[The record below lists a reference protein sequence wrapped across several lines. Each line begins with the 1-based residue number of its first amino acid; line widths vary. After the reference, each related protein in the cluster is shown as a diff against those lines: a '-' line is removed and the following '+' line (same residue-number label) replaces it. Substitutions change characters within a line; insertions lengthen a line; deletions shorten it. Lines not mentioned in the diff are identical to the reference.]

1 MTEQHGEAARTAM
14 KSASAVILLFGGIRP
29 MAKKMG
35 IAVTTVQGWKERDV
49 IPSPRHDEVLR
60 AAERHGIPLTMAD
73 LTGEGQEG
81 GADSHAGVPWHRPS
95 PAPAPDAIPAA
106 PAPTVV
112 ADQPAE
118 VHGAETEATAEMAG
132 PSAESPDV
140 QSHEEDEAGEA
151 EPAPAAARSP
161 GGFGRAVRRLA
172 AVIVVGALIVG
183 GSVYAWW
190 QWGGGTGTPPW
201 IQLAQ
206 DLGLAPEPAPPPAEP
221 AAATEPVQPIEEAAA
236 APESPVEETAAVEA
250 PAAETPADSAA
261 PAPAMEEE
269 QEAARAVSEELTG
282 DVSGLRSRLDAA
294 VAGLQDIEAK
304 LATIEALEARLAA
317 LEQSA
322 SATVADGADPGAQAT
337 ALKNLEDRLAAL
349 EAGDGGVGD
358 GGGETV
364 AQLAQRVQAL
374 ESRRGG
380 GAAAELAERV
390 QALESRTGEAPATEA
405 LAQRVEA
412 LESKTDQGAAVEAL
426 DQRVAALETKPEE
439 PPAAPPG
446 SREAALVVAVGQLR
460 EALRG
465 AGPFAAELQA
475 VQALAGDDAEFA
487 EVLAP
492 VAGRADRGIATLVLL
507 RDRFRPVAGAV
518 VQASRLPAEPRWYDK
533 ALHKMT
539 SLASVRRT
547 GDVAGDG
554 PEAIV
559 ARAELSLAKGDL
571 PGAVEALGKLDGP
584 AASSVGGW
592 LEEAKS
598 RLDAEASLKSLQALA
613 IARLQAAAPDAGAP
627 DAKTDN

>member
-140 QSHEEDEAGEA
+140 QSHEADEAGEA

-206 DLGLAPEPAPPPAEP
+206 DLGLAPEPAPPPAET

-236 APESPVEETAAVEA
+236 APESPIEETAQPEMA
-250 PAAETPADSAA
+250 AAETPADSAA
-261 PAPAMEEE
+261 PAPAPAMEEE
-269 QEAARAVSEELTG
+269 QAAARAVSEELTG

-317 LEQSA
+317 LEQTA
-322 SATVADGADPGAQAT
+322 GATAEDGADPSAQAVT
-337 ALKNLEDRLAAL
+337 LKNLEDRLAAL
-349 EAGDGGVGD
+349 EAGGGGD
-358 GGGETV
+358 SGGETV

-374 ESRRGG
+374 EARRGG
-380 GAAAELAERV
+380 GAADELAERV
-390 QALESRTGEAPATEA
+390 QALESQTGEGPAPDA

-465 AGPFAAELQA
+465 ARPFAAELQA